1 MTGAWVGKSHESR
14 DSGLPGLAESRRD
27 PVNVLS
33 DNANGAA
40 PQTRPAPGSRGI
52 SS

>member
-1 MTGAWVGKSHESR
+1 LRAKA
-14 DSGLPGLAESRRD
+14 AERPSERSSL

-40 PQTRPAPGSRGI
+40 PHTRPAPGSRGG

>member
-1 MTGAWVGKSHESR
+1 MIAIHRMAHEHWDCETR
-14 DSGLPGLAESRRD
+14 GQADRARH

-40 PQTRPAPGSRGI
+40 PLERPAPGSRGV